1 MRKMLPFIAMAIGSA
16 LGGWISDT
24 VSRKF
29 GTRAGRCVFASIA
42 MLLAAAFVGM
52 SNLVD
57 SAQLASFFLAGGA
70 GALYLSQ
77 SSFWSLSA
85 DIGKSSA
92 GSVSGVMN
100 MGGQLG
106 GALTASLTPAIAG
119 KFGWIAS
126 FLVAAALCAS
136 GGLAWLLVQTVR
148 KPAQPAA

>member
-1 MRKMLPFIAMAIGSA
+1 
-16 LGGWISDT
+16 
-24 VSRKF
+24 
-29 GTRAGRCVFASIA
+29 

-119 KFGWIAS
+119 NFGWTAS
-126 FLVAAALCAS
+126 FLVAAALCAA
-136 GGLAWLLVQTVR
+136 GGLAWLLVQSVTKLAR
-148 KPAQPAA
+148 PAA